1 MAAKRS
7 FSFLS
12 PLTKLVTFFQ
22 RSRDKWKEKCKAAK
36 RQNKSLKVCLN
47 KMKQSRDRWKACAIA
62 LEKGGANEGL
72 GSPGGPKQSR
82 GPGERGCPAGL
93 VRGEA
98 GGFHHQGPPAPV
110 PLGGGG
116 RQSGLGTLHWDAP
129 QTGRRGT
136 GLDLELVGRRRGG

>member
-62 LEKGGANEGL
+62 LEIRRSQR
-72 GSPGGPKQSR
+72 GSRFPWGPKTKPRPRRAGMPR
-82 GPGERGCPAGL
+82 GACP
-93 VRGEA
+93 R
-98 GGFHHQGPPAPV
+98 
-110 PLGGGG
+110 
-116 RQSGLGTLHWDAP
+116 
-129 QTGRRGT
+129 
-136 GLDLELVGRRRGG
+136 